1 MHSWTEADE
10 ELLLQLL
17 ATDTVTPMEA
27 DRLGNMAHAQQTYAE
42 CARQVGFAV
51 VHSGPPPARILS
63 EPDTPVSVRERA
75 AHFGSEFFEA
85 QPNLV
90 LRLGTAPVD
99 KTLLFNFH
107 MDTVADIE
115 PACRRDGVLFGRG
128 AADAKGLGVAV
139 LAAVRRALEL
149 RPDIPEEI
157 TILIQCVGGEEGG
170 ALGAYGTKHLV
181 REGYLGR
188 LNIVCEPTEFAYF
201 DRTAAAMT
209 ARISVA
215 GEGSSD
221 DEPLQGQNATI
232 LLAALTDIL
241 VRELSPRVLAL
252 GAKMCVGGLYTGAM
266 HNRVYG
272 SGQLLLNFAYPSV
285 EVALE
290 LEALV
295 ETSFAEAVERFRR
308 DYAQYAIA
316 AAAAAAARS
325 ICSLTWIKRRLPVLS
340 NRDRG
345 MEAMLRGVGIPRHE
359 VDSTS
364 LPFSCDAMWMTAP
377 RSFTIVYGPGHLGRN
392 KTHATGEF
400 IEIAD
405 LDAYAHQLSNLIL
418 AFAEQAH

>member
-1 MHSWTEADE
+1 MHCWTEADD

-17 ATDTVTPMEA
+17 ATNTVTPMEA

-42 CARQVGFAV
+42 CAQQVGFEV
-51 VHSGPPPARILS
+51 SYFGPPPARILS
-63 EPDTPVSVRERA
+63 EPDTPLSVHERA
-75 AHFGSEFFEA
+75 AHFGSELLEA

-90 LRLGTAPVD
+90 LRLGTAPAD

-115 PACRRDGVLFGRG
+115 PACRRDGIIFGRG
-128 AADAKGLGVAV
+128 AADAKGPGVAA

-149 RPDIPEEI
+149 QPDLRKRSPSSFRA
-157 TILIQCVGGEEGG
+157 QGEEGG

-201 DRTAAAMT
+201 DRTTAAMT

-221 DEPLQGQNATI
+221 DEPLQGQNATV
-232 LLAALTDIL
+232 LLAAMTDML
-241 VRELSPRVLAL
+241 VRNLSPKVLAL
-252 GAKMCVGGLYTGAM
+252 GAKMCVGGLHTGAM

-272 SGQLLLNFAYPSV
+272 SGNLLLNFAYPSL

-290 LEALV
+290 LETLV
-295 ETSFAEAVERFRR
+295 EASFADAIDRFHR

-316 AAAAAAARS
+316 AAAAASARS

-340 NRDRG
+340 NRDRD

-359 VDSTS
+359 PDSTS
-364 LPFSCDAMWMTAP
+364 LPFSCDAMWMTGP
-377 RSFTIVYGPGHLGRN
+377 GSFTIVYGPGHLGRN
-392 KTHATGEF
+392 KTHA
-400 IEIAD
+400 
-405 LDAYAHQLSNLIL
+405 
-418 AFAEQAH
+418 AENSSASPISTITRTNSAI

>member
-1 MHSWTEADE
+1 MHCWTEADD

-27 DRLGNMAHAQQTYAE
+27 DGLGSMAHAQQTYADY
-42 CARQVGFAV
+42 ARQVGLEV

-75 AHFGSEFFEA
+75 AHFGSDFLEA

-90 LRLGTAPVD
+90 MRLGTAAAD

-149 RPDIPEEI
+149 RPEI
-157 TILIQCVGGEEGG
+157 ANKITLMIQSVGGEEGG

-201 DRTAAAMT
+201 DRTTAAMT
-209 ARISVA
+209 ARISVD

-232 LLAALTDIL
+232 LLAAITDML
-241 VRELSPRVLAL
+241 VRELSPKVLAL
-252 GAKMCVGGLYTGAM
+252 GAKMCIGGLHTGAM

-272 SGQLLLNFAYPSV
+272 SGHLLLNFAYPSL

-295 ETSFAEAVERFRR
+295 ETAFAEAVERFHH

-316 AAAAAAARS
+316 AAAAAVARS

-340 NRDRG
+340 NRDRD
-345 MEAMLRGVGIPRHE
+345 MEEMLQQIGIPRHDA
-359 VDSTS
+359 DSAS
-364 LPFSCDAMWMTAP
+364 LPFSCDAMWMTGP
-377 RSFTIVYGPGHLGRN
+377 GSFTIVYGPGHLGRN
-392 KTHATGEF
+392 KTHAAGEF
-400 IEIAD
+400 IRVAD
-405 LDAYAHQLSNLIL
+405 LDNYAHQLSNLIL
-418 AFAEQAH
+418 AFADWAH